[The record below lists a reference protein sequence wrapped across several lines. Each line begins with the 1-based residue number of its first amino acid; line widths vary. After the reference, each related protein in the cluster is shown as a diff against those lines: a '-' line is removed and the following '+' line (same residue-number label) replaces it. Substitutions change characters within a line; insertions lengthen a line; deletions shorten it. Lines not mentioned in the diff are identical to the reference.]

1 MSLIQLVC
9 WSSCHLQLKCAAGR
23 IHQLVFA
30 SLVRAEQASL
40 ATEPDIGCCSC
51 VDLAGSNSVG
61 LEPCRLL
68 SNPCDLTSVIN
79 SPARVSVASKQRVTP
94 QSEPLRPSFA
104 WPPHIAKLLWP
115 PPSVVMFQRWPL
127 SRAPSVERAEPFS
140 AFSVSLTSREC
151 SLLFATER
159 ASEDTYLSSSLTV
172 LFSSPSHNVSR
183 PEEFGHGFTLTWP
196 RWRTP
201 STAQWV
207 PWVVY
212 FHNLK
217 GQRRLNGTW
226 KF

>member
-9 WSSCHLQLKCAAGR
+9 WSSCHLQLKCAAGQ

-40 ATEPDIGCCSC
+40 ATEPDIGCCLC
-51 VDLAGSNSVG
+51 IDLAGSNSVG

-68 SNPCDLTSVIN
+68 SNPCDLTSVIS

-94 QSEPLRPSFA
+94 QSEPLRSSLA
-104 WPPHIAKLLWP
+104 WPPHIAKLLWL

-127 SRAPSVERAEPFS
+127 SRAHSVERADPFS

-172 LFSSPSHNVSR
+172 LFSFP
-183 PEEFGHGFTLTWP
+183 
-196 RWRTP
+196 
-201 STAQWV
+201 
-207 PWVVY
+207 
-212 FHNLK
+212 
-217 GQRRLNGTW
+217 QRS
-226 KF
+226 